1 MVSAWRD
8 QLSEHA
14 AQIKAEHERELQKIA
29 SVFRVSTENLRA
41 MTQLWATP
49 VTGHLL
55 SIFRTVFLDGLAL
68 GLVATATIALLAI
81 CGVLPWS
88 WSPLFLFAVGLA
100 VFIYGRSR
108 RVLEP
113 HAALRRG
120 ASKLASLMPARYFVM
135 GHTHRATMERLSDT
149 STYVNLGNWTDDLL
163 DDGVLQAPCTHLV
176 IRHGIDGAPAAELC
190 RWHDGH
196 AARISG
202 SDAAADSSL
211 TAHDATAARGS
222 IASATAAAPPVVS

>member
-1 MVSAWRD
+1 
-8 QLSEHA
+8 
-14 AQIKAEHERELQKIA
+14 
-29 SVFRVSTENLRA
+29 
-41 MTQLWATP
+41 
-49 VTGHLL
+49 
-55 SIFRTVFLDGLAL
+55 
-68 GLVATATIALLAI
+68 
-81 CGVLPWS
+81 
-88 WSPLFLFAVGLA
+88 

-163 DDGVLQAPCTHLV
+163 EDGALQAPCTHLV